1 MCLAAVRLTYA
12 NVMQMAKLAGQA
24 AAAVS
29 RRAWPTVMRHHRW
42 PAKVATSE
50 VVVLVTS
57 QRWNWDGCATHQR
70 AAMFGHALKWHDERD
85 ECGLARMAEGAAR
98 VGGAGRLWTALCG
111 WIGSSGAASTTSNS
125 RRSDSVRRCS
135 CA

>member
-1 MCLAAVRLTYA
+1 MR
-12 NVMQMAKLAGQA
+12 MAKLAGQA

-98 VGGAGRLWTALCG
+98 VGGAGRGCG
-111 WIGSSGAASTTSNS
+111 
-125 RRSDSVRRCS
+125 RRCVGGLALQGQRPQHPTAEEVIR
-135 CA
+135 CAGVVVPSSLPQLS